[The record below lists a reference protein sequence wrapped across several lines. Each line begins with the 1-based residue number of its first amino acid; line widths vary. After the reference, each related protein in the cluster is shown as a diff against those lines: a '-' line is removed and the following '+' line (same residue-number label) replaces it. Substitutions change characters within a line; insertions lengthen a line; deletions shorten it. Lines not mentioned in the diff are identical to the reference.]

1 MGNVEQPAQTM
12 RHGVAQPQPCL
23 GKGNA
28 RHGRRLMHFQPH
40 VLPPRIGGREGGKGA
55 AERLPGV
62 QIRHRPRVFCRVGF
76 HRVAQGVE
84 PRLGDQPLG
93 QLLQKV
99 AVQNRRIGAQTLVHQ
114 RVLDLVVG
122 QDGKIRHL
130 RAGAGGRGDGDQL
143 VVSLREIGHG
153 LGAVHGAAPAQ
164 RYQQIGGEFL
174 QPRRPLRRQLHRG
187 VGLHLIK
194 ILHLSALCRLGDPLR
209 RAVFHEK
216 RVRHQHQP
224 LAAHPR
230 QRRNR
235 TGAGIDR
242 GLTLKLLHKYAPPFQ
257 R

>member
-1 MGNVEQPAQTM
+1 MAQS
-12 RHGVAQPQPCL
+12 
-23 GKGNA
+23 
-28 RHGRRLMHFQPH
+28 
-40 VLPPRIGGREGGKGA
+40 
-55 AERLPGV
+55 
-62 QIRHRPRVFCRVGF
+62 
-76 HRVAQGVE
+76 VE

-93 QLLQKV
+93 QLLQQV
-99 AVQNRRIGAQTLVHQ
+99 AVQNRRVGAQALVHQ

-122 QDGKIRHL
+122 QNGEIRHL
-130 RAGAGGRGDGDQL
+130 RAGAGGRGDGDQP

-153 LGAVHGAAPAQ
+153 LGAVHGASPTQ
-164 RYQQIGGEFL
+164 RHQQVRGKFL
-174 QPRRPLRRQLHRG
+174 QPRRSLRRQLHRG
-187 VGLHLIK
+187 VGLYLVKERHLG
-194 ILHLSALCRLGDPLR
+194 ALCRLGDPLR